1 MHLFLNIMKEL
12 YVKKVLK
19 ILLRITT
26 KNIKK
31 SLIFYLILIIYLYTS
46 NYAIKIDIIKYLYQS
61 TEKQIMNKKMNFL
74 YKTNLKIIL

>member
-46 NYAIKIDIIKYLYQS
+46 NYAIKIYI
-61 TEKQIMNKKMNFL
+61 N
-74 YKTNLKIIL
+74 